1 MLRGRAAILPPFPR
15 ISTAALVPAWLG
27 WTLAL
32 AGALIG
38 GSALGWLTVARGPVA
53 GAVILIGL
61 AGAVVVV
68 SDVRAAL
75 WAVIGVV
82 TLLPFGVIPVRAGLT
97 LTLFET
103 VALAAIAI
111 WLLRIF
117 LRRDELVATAGPAA
131 WIALLLVGT
140 LFAFLLG
147 IGRGYT
153 METFHNYGKF
163 VLAIALV
170 YVVWNTMRS
179 LGDARR
185 LLTVILLGGASA
197 SAIGL
202 ALQLG
207 GPGVTM
213 AALSRLVPFGYPS
226 SRIVRYIEDD
236 PAKAMRLV
244 STSVDPNS
252 FGGLLAVVFVL
263 AGSQVIARNRV
274 VPRWLTLPAAAL
286 TGAAMLFTQSRGAW
300 VGAAAGLA
308 IVAILRYRR
317 LLIPMALGV
326 AAIPV
331 LGIGSH
337 FIDRFAQ
344 AVRLEDP
351 ATKLRLS
358 EYQNALEIIRQHP
371 FFGVGFGQAPS
382 VELQTGVSSIYL
394 TIAEQT
400 GLLGVALFVLAVGS
414 ILLAGFRYWR
424 VRRDTPEGDLSL
436 TLLAALG
443 SALTVGLVD
452 HYFFNISFPH
462 MAALFWM
469 LNGLLLALAIPNRPR
484 SPRPAPARERG
495 ADGWKPS
502 GIRSHR

>member
-1 MLRGRAAILPPFPR
+1 MSRERAAILPPFPR
-15 ISTAALVPAWLG
+15 IATTTPIPAWLV
-27 WTLAL
+27 WVLAVT
-32 AGALIG
+32 GAVVG
-38 GSALGWLTVARGPVA
+38 GTALGWLTAAQGPVA

-61 AGAVVVV
+61 AGAVVVL
-68 SDVRAAL
+68 SDPRAAL
-75 WAVIGVV
+75 WAVIGIV
-82 TLLPFGVIPVRAGLT
+82 TLLPFGVIPVRVGLT

-103 VALAAIAI
+103 VALAAIAV
-111 WLLRIF
+111 WLLHVV
-117 LRRDELVATAGPAA
+117 LRRDELISTAGPAA

-147 IGRGYT
+147 IGHGYT
-153 METFHNYGKF
+153 TETFHNYGKF
-163 VLAIALV
+163 VLAIALT
-170 YVVWNTMRS
+170 YVVWNTIRS

-202 ALQLG
+202 TLQLG
-207 GPGVTM
+207 GPGMTM
-213 AALSRLVPFGYPS
+213 AVLSRLVPFGYPS
-226 SRIVRYIEDD
+226 SRIVRFIEDD
-236 PAKAMRLV
+236 PAKSMRLV

-263 AGSQVIARNRV
+263 ASSQVIARHRV
-274 VPRWLTLPAAAL
+274 IPRWLTVPAVAL
-286 TGAAMLFTQSRGAW
+286 SGAAMLFTQSRGAW

-308 IVAILRYRR
+308 LLALFRYRR
-317 LLIPMALGV
+317 LLIPMALGA

-351 ATKLRLS
+351 ATKLRLA
-358 EYQNALEIIRQHP
+358 EYQNAFDIIRQHP

-414 ILLAGFRYWR
+414 VVLHGFRYWR
-424 VRRDTPEGDLSL
+424 GRRDTPEGDLSL
-436 TLLAALG
+436 TLLAALS

-462 MAALFWM
+462 MAALFWI
-469 LNGLLLALAIPNRPR
+469 LSGLILALAIPNRR
-484 SPRPAPARERG
+484 RFRQSMAAATAEGEDSREPPDR
-495 ADGWKPS
+495 
-502 GIRSHR
+502 

>member
-15 ISTAALVPAWLG
+15 ISTAAPVPAWLG
-27 WTLAL
+27 RAL
-32 AGALIG
+32 ALIG
-38 GSALGWLTVARGPVA
+38 ALVGGAALGWLTVTRGPVA
-53 GAVILIGL
+53 GAVIVVGL
-61 AGAVVVV
+61 AGAVVVL

-75 WAVIGVV
+75 WALIGII
-82 TLLPFGVIPVRAGLT
+82 TLLPFGVIPVRVGLT

-103 VALAAIAI
+103 IALAAIAI
-111 WLLRIF
+111 WLLRVA
-117 LRRDELVATAGPAA
+117 LRRDEMIATARPAA
-131 WIALLLVGT
+131 WIALLLAGT

-147 IGRGYT
+147 IGNGYT

-170 YVVWNTMRS
+170 YVVWNTIRS
-179 LGDARR
+179 LEDARR
-185 LLTVILLGGASA
+185 LVTVILLGGASA

-213 AALSRLVPFGYPS
+213 AALSRLIPFGYPS

-236 PAKAMRLV
+236 PSKAMRLV

-252 FGGLLAVVFVL
+252 FGGLLAVIFVL
-263 AGSQVIARNRV
+263 AGSQVIARHRV
-274 VPRWLTLPAAAL
+274 VPRWLTVPTAAL

-308 IVAILRYRR
+308 VVAVLRYRR
-317 LLIPMALGV
+317 LFIPMALG
-326 AAIPV
+326 AAAVPA
-331 LGIGSH
+331 LGIGAH

-344 AVRLEDP
+344 AVRLQDP

-358 EYQNALEIIRQHP
+358 EYQNALAIIRQHP

-382 VELQTGVSSIYL
+382 VEPQTGVSSIYL

-400 GLLGVALFVLAVGS
+400 GFLGVVLFLLAVGS

-424 VRRDTPEGDLSL
+424 ERRDSPEGDLSL

-462 MAALFWM
+462 MAALFWI
-469 LNGLLLALAIPNRPR
+469 LSGLALALAIPNQRR
-484 SPRPAPARERG
+484 SRQTVVAAPARGGER
-495 ADGWKPS
+495 WKPP
-502 GIRSHR
+502 GG

>member
-1 MLRGRAAILPPFPR
+1 MSRERAAILPPFPR
-15 ISTAALVPAWLG
+15 ISTATPVPAWLV
-27 WTLAL
+27 WALTLTGVL
-32 AGALIG
+32 VG
-38 GSALGWLTVARGPVA
+38 GTALGWLTVAQGPVA

-61 AGAVVVV
+61 TGAVVVL

-75 WAVIGVV
+75 WAVIGIV
-82 TLLPFGVIPVRAGLT
+82 TLLPFGVIPVRVGLT

-103 VALAAIAI
+103 AALAAIAI

-147 IGRGYT
+147 IGHGYT
-153 METFHNYGKF
+153 TETFHNYGKF

-170 YVVWNTMRS
+170 YVVWNTIRS

-207 GPGVTM
+207 GPSITM

-252 FGGLLAVVFVL
+252 FGGLLAVILVL
-263 AGSQVIARNRV
+263 AGSQIIARHRLI
-274 VPRWLTLPAAAL
+274 PRWMTVPTAAL
-286 TGAAMLFTQSRGAW
+286 SGAAMLFTQSRGAW

-308 IVAILRYRR
+308 LIALLRYRR
-317 LLIPMALGV
+317 LLIPMALGA

-358 EYQNALEIIRQHP
+358 EYQNAFEIIRQHP
-371 FFGVGFGQAPS
+371 LFGVGFGQAPS

-400 GLLGVALFVLAVGS
+400 GLLGAALFVLAVGS
-414 ILLAGFRYWR
+414 IVLTSFRYWR
-424 VRRDTPEGDLSL
+424 GRRDTPEGDLSL
-436 TLLAALG
+436 TLLAGLG

-462 MAALFWM
+462 MAALFWT
-469 LNGLLLALAIPNRPR
+469 LSGLILALAIPNRRR
-484 SPRPAPARERG
+484 SRQPMMTAPAGSEDSRE
-495 ADGWKPS
+495 PS
-502 GIRSHR
+502 GG

>member
-1 MLRGRAAILPPFPR
+1 MMGSDRLRK
-15 ISTAALVPAWLG
+15 SW
-27 WTLAL
+27 
-32 AGALIG
+32 
-38 GSALGWLTVARGPVA
+38 RG
-53 GAVILIGL
+53 
-61 AGAVVVV
+61 
-68 SDVRAAL
+68 
-75 WAVIGVV
+75 
-82 TLLPFGVIPVRAGLT
+82 
-97 LTLFET
+97 
-103 VALAAIAI
+103 
-111 WLLRIF
+111 
-117 LRRDELVATAGPAA
+117 
-131 WIALLLVGT
+131 
-140 LFAFLLG
+140 
-147 IGRGYT
+147 
-153 METFHNYGKF
+153 N
-163 VLAIALV
+163 
-170 YVVWNTMRS
+170 
-179 LGDARR
+179 
-185 LLTVILLGGASA
+185 LGGM
-197 SAIGL
+197 G
-202 ALQLG
+202 
-207 GPGVTM
+207 TNRWM
-213 AALSRLVPFGYPS
+213 
-226 SRIVRYIEDD
+226 
-236 PAKAMRLV
+236 
-244 STSVDPNS
+244 
-252 FGGLLAVVFVL
+252 VL

-274 VPRWLTLPAAAL
+274 VPRWLTLPTAAL

-317 LLIPMALGV
+317 LLIPMALGA
-326 AAIPV
+326 AAIPI

-424 VRRDTPEGDLSL
+424 ARRDTPEGDLSL

-452 HYFFNISFPH
+452 HYFFNITFPH

-495 ADGWKPS
+495 ADGWKPP

>member
-1 MLRGRAAILPPFPR
+1 MPRERAAILPPFPR
-15 ISTAALVPAWLG
+15 ISTATPVPAWLG
-27 WTLAL
+27 WTLTL
-32 AGALIG
+32 TGALVG
-38 GSALGWLTVARGPVA
+38 GIALGWLTAAQGPVA

-61 AGAVVVV
+61 AGAVVVL

-75 WAVIGVV
+75 WAVIGIV

-103 VALAAIAI
+103 AAMAAIAI
-111 WLLRIF
+111 WLLRLF
-117 LRRDELVATAGPAA
+117 LRRDERITTAGPAA
-131 WIALLLVGT
+131 WIALLLAGT

-147 IGRGYT
+147 IGHGYT
-153 METFHNYGKF
+153 TETFHNYGKF
-163 VLAIALV
+163 VLAIVLV

-185 LLTVILLGGASA
+185 LLTVILFGGASA

-236 PAKAMRLV
+236 PAKPMRLV

-252 FGGLLAVVFVL
+252 FGGLLAVIFVL
-263 AGSQVIARNRV
+263 AGSQVIARHRV
-274 VPRWLTLPAAAL
+274 IPRWVTVPTVAL
-286 TGAAMLFTQSRGAW
+286 SGAAMLFTQSRGSW

-308 IVAILRYRR
+308 LVALLRYRR
-317 LLIPMALGV
+317 LLIPMALGA

-331 LGIGSH
+331 LGIGAH
-337 FIDRFAQ
+337 FVDRFAQ

-358 EYQNALEIIRQHP
+358 EYQNAFEIIRQHP
-371 FFGVGFGQAPS
+371 LFGVGFGQAPS

-400 GLLGVALFVLAVGS
+400 GLLGAALFVLAVGS
-414 ILLAGFRYWR
+414 ILLTGFRYWR
-424 VRRDTPEGDLSL
+424 GRRDSPEGDLSL

-443 SALTVGLVD
+443 SALTIGLVD
-452 HYFFNISFPH
+452 HYFFNITFPH
-462 MAALFWM
+462 MAALLWI
-469 LNGLLLALAIPNRPR
+469 LSGLVLALAIPNRGGSR
-484 SPRPAPARERG
+484 RPVVTVPAAGETSRNTPG
-495 ADGWKPS
+495 G
-502 GIRSHR
+502 

>member
-1 MLRGRAAILPPFPR
+1 MPRQRAAILPPFPH
-15 ISTAALVPAWLG
+15 IATTTPAPTWLG
-27 WTLAL
+27 WAL
-32 AGALIG
+32 TIAGALVG
-38 GSALGWLTVARGPVA
+38 GAALGWLTVAQGPVA

-61 AGAVVVV
+61 AGAVVVL

-75 WAVIGVV
+75 WTVIGVV
-82 TLLPFGVIPVRAGLT
+82 TLLPFGVIPVRVGLT

-103 VALAAIAI
+103 AALAAIAI

-117 LRRDELVATAGPAA
+117 LRRDERVATAGSAA

-153 METFHNYGKF
+153 TETFHNYGKF

-170 YVVWNTMRS
+170 YVVWNTIRS
-179 LGDARR
+179 LDDARR

-197 SAIGL
+197 SLIGV

-213 AALSRLVPFGYPS
+213 AVLSRLIPFGYPS

-263 AGSQVIARNRV
+263 AGSQVIAHHRV
-274 VPRWLTLPAAAL
+274 IPRWVSLPTVAL
-286 TGAAMLFTQSRGAW
+286 TGAAMLLTQSRGAW

-308 IVAILRYRR
+308 LVAILRYRR
-317 LLIPMALGV
+317 LLIPMALGA

-331 LGIGSH
+331 LGIGAH

-358 EYQNALEIIRQHP
+358 EYQNAFEIIRQHP
-371 FFGVGFGQAPS
+371 LFGVGFGQAPS

-400 GLLGVALFVLAVGS
+400 GLLGAALFVLAVGS
-414 ILLAGFRYWR
+414 VLLTGFRFWR
-424 VRRDTPEGDLSL
+424 GRRDSPEGDLSL

-462 MAALFWM
+462 MAALFWI
-469 LNGLLLALAIPNRPR
+469 LSGLVLALAIPNGRQSRQPM
-484 SPRPAPARERG
+484 AIARAGGETNREPLG
-495 ADGWKPS
+495 E
-502 GIRSHR
+502 